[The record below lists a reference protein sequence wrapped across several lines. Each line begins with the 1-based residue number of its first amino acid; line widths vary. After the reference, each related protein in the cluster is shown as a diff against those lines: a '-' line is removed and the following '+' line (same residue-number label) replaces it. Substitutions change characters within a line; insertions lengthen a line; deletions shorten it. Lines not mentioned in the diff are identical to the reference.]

1 MPIDHE
7 TIIANAREPGS
18 GNAVRPDSD
27 FSGSS
32 AASFLSNTRDNG
44 VTSARY
50 ASTIDSIR
58 NRRLS
63 IKKLKEKGRG
73 NKRMEKAKRKER
85 KGRTA
90 VEKIRQLRISI
101 RVHCVSFCDRYRCTN
116 GPKAVTHRTATR
128 FLLCLKKKKKGREK
142 LLPTGRDMNSRGLPF
157 RDERRKLRQTT

>member
-18 GNAVRPDSD
+18 GNAVRPDSN

-44 VTSARY
+44 VTRHASA
-50 ASTIDSIR
+50 IDSIR

-63 IKKLKEKGRG
+63 IKKLKEKRRG
-73 NKRMEKAKRKER
+73 NKRREKAKRKER

-128 FLLCLKKKKKGREK
+128 FLLCEKKKRGREK